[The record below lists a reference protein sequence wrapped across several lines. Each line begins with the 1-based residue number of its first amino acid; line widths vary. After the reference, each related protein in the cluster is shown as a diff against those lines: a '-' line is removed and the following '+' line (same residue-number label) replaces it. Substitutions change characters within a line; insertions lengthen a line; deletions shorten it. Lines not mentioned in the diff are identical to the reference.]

1 MYVSRH
7 EVRHVNVVR
16 RGTASTPTSTP
27 RLPVTHTYFH
37 SCIHLPSPPPHTH
50 IHIRYTPT
58 HNPTHLHT
66 LYKCIV
72 YTPIH
77 NNTLKYIQTKIH
89 IHIQKQRDKSGRRA
103 AVPAR
108 FRRSSGDNPSRLTAR
123 SCRTRLGR
131 VGTQQTSLRP
141 KSGPLPNTR
150 ISW

>member
-7 EVRHVNVVR
+7 EVRHVIVVR
-16 RGTASTPTSTP
+16 RGTAFTPTSTL

-37 SCIHLPSPPPHTH
+37 SCINLPPPPHTH
-50 IHIRYTPT
+50 THTYTPT
-58 HNPTHLHT
+58 HTQTHLHK
-66 LYKCIV
+66 L

-77 NNTLKYIQTKIH
+77 TNTLKYIQTKIH
-89 IHIQKQRDKSGRRA
+89 IHIQKQRDESGRRA

-131 VGTQQTSLRP
+131 VRTQQTSLRP